1 MSILT
6 SLATGNG
13 NLQPQKTIDAG
24 RWSRPLGMEENMA
37 ASAGE
42 SSRVEASSGQT
53 IGWAVSSGPVDYAAA
68 VHAMEERVAKI
79 RDGEAP
85 QLIWLLEH
93 PPLYTAGTSA
103 RDDDLLDPTRFPV
116 HRTGRGGLYTYHG
129 PGQRVVYVMLD
140 LKWHSSDVRAFVQRL
155 EQWVIGSLAVIGV
168 NGDVRP
174 DRIGVWVPRP
184 ELGQGRE
191 DKIAAIGIR
200 VRRWVTFH
208 GLSLNVAPVLEHF
221 DGIVPCG
228 IEGHGVTSLADLGVG
243 CDMATVDRVLM
254 RSFVETFGTGSLIE
268 EPAPL

>member
-1 MSILT
+1 MNEDIAT
-6 SLATGNG
+6 S
-13 NLQPQKTIDAG
+13 
-24 RWSRPLGMEENMA
+24 
-37 ASAGE
+37 
-42 SSRVEASSGQT
+42 ASSPPGAVTSNDQT
-53 IGWAVSSGPVDYAAA
+53 IGWAVSHGLVDYTTA
-68 VHAMEERVAKI
+68 VQAMEERVAQI
-79 RDGEAP
+79 RAGEAP

-116 HRTGRGGLYTYHG
+116 HRTGRGGQYTYHG

-155 EQWVIGSLAVIGV
+155 EQWVIDSLAMLGV
-168 NGDVRP
+168 EGHLRP
-174 DRIGVWVPRP
+174 DRIGVWVPRL
-184 ELGQGRE
+184 ELGEGRE
-191 DKIAAIGIR
+191 DKIASIGIR

-228 IEGHGVTSLADLGVG
+228 LEGYGVTSLADLGVAR
-243 CDMATVDRVLM
+243 DMAAVDRVLM
-254 RSFVETFGTGSLIE
+254 NSFTDTFGEGSLVE